1 MHCPLSGF
9 ALTQQFVLILF
20 LGWWWICGLWKQ
32 NGEDSGG
39 NTQSPALMV
48 HCMCK
53 ENVYSQGNYWY
64 IDHVDCYNSMCEN
77 HLFVNEIH
85 LEGVYMLISWSEPII
100 FSTARHEENCF
111 GKDSVSTVVD
121 KLWKRIEIIYFF
133 IWILSFNY
141 CGPSCS
147 PNLFA
152 CRSDEHVA
160 SPNNFHTFSSRQ
172 IMRILNL
179 MKKKLSWS
187 NTKFLL
193 LIYKKM
199 CGSYRGDI
207 GSLMLATYTVA
218 LIRSFFQCCPC
229 Q

>member
-9 ALTQQFVLILF
+9 ALTQQFVLIWF

-64 IDHVDCYNSMCEN
+64 IDHVVCYNSMCEN

-100 FSTARHEENCF
+100 FLLLNMRRTALE
-111 GKDSVSTVVD
+111 KI
-121 KLWKRIEIIYFF
+121 LW
-133 IWILSFNY
+133 
-141 CGPSCS
+141 
-147 PNLFA
+147 A
-152 CRSDEHVA
+152 
-160 SPNNFHTFSSRQ
+160 
-172 IMRILNL
+172 
-179 MKKKLSWS
+179 
-187 NTKFLL
+187 LL
-193 LIYKKM
+193 LISYKRELKLYIFLYEFWASIIVGHLVVLTCLLVEVM
-199 CGSYRGDI
+199 N
-207 GSLMLATYTVA
+207 M
-218 LIRSFFQCCPC
+218 
-229 Q
+229 

>member
-1 MHCPLSGF
+1 
-9 ALTQQFVLILF
+9 
-20 LGWWWICGLWKQ
+20 
-32 NGEDSGG
+32 
-39 NTQSPALMV
+39 MV
-48 HCMCK
+48 HRSCRLLQF
-53 ENVYSQGNYWY
+53 NVWEPFICQWDSLRGCV
-64 IDHVDCYNSMCEN
+64 HVNFMVWTYNFFYCQTWGE
-77 HLFVNEIH
+77 L
-85 LEGVYMLISWSEPII
+85 L
-100 FSTARHEENCF
+100 

-121 KLWKRIEIIYFF
+121 KLWKRIVIIYFF

-141 CGPSCS
+141 CGLSCS

-160 SPNNFHTFSSRQ
+160 SPNNFQTFSSRQ
-172 IMRILNL
+172 ITRILNL